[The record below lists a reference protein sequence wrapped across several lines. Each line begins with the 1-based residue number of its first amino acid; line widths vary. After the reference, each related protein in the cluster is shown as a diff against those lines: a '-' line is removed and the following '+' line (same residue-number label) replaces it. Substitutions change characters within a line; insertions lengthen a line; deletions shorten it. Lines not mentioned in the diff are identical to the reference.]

1 MKQISKYKTD
11 LGFQRKDFEIP
22 ERPHEERNFDV
33 WPNGCIVLEHPR
45 LLFKG
50 KHCKY

>member
-11 LGFQRKDFEIP
+11 LGTQRKYFEIP
-22 ERPHEERNFDV
+22 ERPHKERNFDAL
-33 WPNGCIVLEHPR
+33 PHARIVLVHPR

-50 KHCKY
+50 KTL